1 MIITIATYNRYKST
15 PNSLRIH
22 RPVSKCRLGKQKV
35 RDDHEQ
41 RIVFTAMITTIDLD
55 GLYGRSWDHESLLRR
70 PTPESSRGCRAAWH
84 VQVRDRPPVLHQ
96 PLLGQALHQ
105 TRRPRGASYPKEG
118 RRKAPHSGRDDAQAP
133 RGGRTRQA
141 LGHHLPEAQLPGKF
155 RRKEHKR
162 AHHEE
167 APKAY
172 GLQPK
177 KRTVGALERD
187 EWRRATWR
195 VTVARS
201 LDACSRFFVDEMGT
215 NTSLS
220 PIYGW
225 SKKGQRAYGSV
236 PRNRGRNTTV
246 LASMSVEGMGPSM
259 AVEGATTARVFETY
273 VERVLAPTLR
283 KGQVVVMDNLSAHKG
298 ERVRE
303 LIEDRG
309 CELLYLPSYSPDL
322 NPIEEAFSKI
332 KGLLRKAQARS
343 REALLEAIG
352 AAISAV
358 SDRDALGFFE
368 HSGYRT
374 TVQLF

>member
-1 MIITIATYNRYKST
+1 
-15 PNSLRIH
+15 
-22 RPVSKCRLGKQKV
+22 
-35 RDDHEQ
+35 
-41 RIVFTAMITTIDLD
+41 
-55 GLYGRSWDHESLLRR
+55 
-70 PTPESSRGCRAAWH
+70 
-84 VQVRDRPPVLHQ
+84 
-96 PLLGQALHQ
+96 
-105 TRRPRGASYPKEG
+105 
-118 RRKAPHSGRDDAQAP
+118 
-133 RGGRTRQA
+133 
-141 LGHHLPEAQLPGKF
+141 
-155 RRKEHKR
+155 
-162 AHHEE
+162 
-167 APKAY
+167 
-172 GLQPK
+172 
-177 KRTVGALERD
+177 
-187 EWRRATWR
+187 

-201 LDACSRFFVDEMGT
+201 LDACSLVFVDEMGT

-332 KGLLRKAQARS
+332 KGLLRKVEARS